1 MKLSA
6 AIQQLQSLL
15 IEHGDLEL
23 KSELVIDNKK
33 YCYLE
38 PIFLLNSVNTVIIKE
53 TPQTKGNLSP
63 VTGLNH
69 EEEGSQSCLGDSG
82 IEGRLGSY

>member
-1 MKLSA
+1 MKLSE

-23 KSELVIDNKK
+23 KSELVIDNQK

-38 PIFLLNSVNTVIIKE
+38 PIFLLNSVNTVIIKD
-53 TPQTKGNLSP
+53 THQTKGNLSP
-63 VTGLNH
+63 VTGLTY
-69 EEEGSQSCLGDSG
+69 EEAKAQSCWGDSG